1 MNWGK
6 GLALALAAFAGMM
19 TYFMVRGAQ
28 SPEPLIAE
36 NYYEQELAYQDRI
49 DATHRADVLS
59 SAVTMAA
66 DRSQVQVGFPA
77 EMLGKSITG
86 TLELIRLNNASADR
100 KIALR
105 GTATEKM
112 QAAVDLLPGVYIAQ
126 LTWTI
131 DRVEYFREE
140 RLFVP

>member
-6 GLALALAAFAGMM
+6 GLAIALTAFAGMM

-59 SAVTMAA
+59 AAVTIAA
-66 DRSQVQVGFPA
+66 DRTQVQVGFPA
-77 EMLGKSITG
+77 EMHGKAITG
-86 TLELIRLNNASADR
+86 TLALIRMNNVAADR
-100 KIALR
+100 KVALN
-105 GTATEKM
+105 GTATERM
-112 QAAVDLLPGVYIAQ
+112 QAKVDLVPGVYIAQ
-126 LTWTI
+126 LTWTM
-131 DRVEYFREE
+131 DSVEYFREE

>member
-6 GLALALAAFAGMM
+6 GLALALTAFAGMM

-49 DATHRADVLS
+49 DATHRAGTLS
-59 SAVTMAA
+59 STVTIIA
-66 DRSQVQVGFPA
+66 DRAQVQVGFPA
-77 EMLGKSITG
+77 EMLGKAING

-100 KIALR
+100 KIALH
-105 GTATEKM
+105 GTATEHM

-131 DRVEYFREE
+131 DGVEYFREE